1 MNMHLEEWVI
11 RERLEEARA
20 YAARRAV
27 LSTLRVKRLPVRVSA
42 GLALIRAG
50 RWLAGQAPK
59 PQGEPKRATA

>member
-1 MNMHLEEWVI
+1 MNTHLEEWMV

-20 YAARRAV
+20 FAARQATLSSIRA
-27 LSTLRVKRLPVRVSA
+27 RRLPVRVSV
-42 GLALIRAG
+42 GFALIRVG